1 MDKNGRNPT
10 KSPENTGDLNYNALV
25 KDRLIRWKEAFE
37 TASGVKLNYSA
48 IANLMHERFH
58 ITTSSQKISAMFDR
72 ASTREVKLAELA
84 ALAQIFDIPL
94 WDVCSYPNAPSSGI
108 DLHKLVGRSNSSA
121 PAVRQ
126 LSNPYYAGEYRCYY
140 FKPKH
145 YAARLKPVEE
155 SLIEEATLTIEQTGG
170 RTKVTFRE
178 RKRSTSFYG
187 EPVPAFTL
195 TGTLY
200 LFENTG
206 MAYCFLSDETGRR
219 AMALMFQYLNLSAD
233 VRYYIT
239 AGMMTFSVNQIHEPL
254 FQKMT
259 IFRVPQNL
267 ENEEE
272 MELLRG
278 ILTLNTAPI
287 ALDEETIARLTEEDE
302 TLKRLIAPE
311 KALKKC
317 CLFSEAAIQSDAFF
331 IQDEYEKMELLL
343 RLRKNS
349 LYPAHE
355 IVSGSDAFADFVRKL
370 QQRQMER
377 RQSAGRV
384 ESGKPERD

>member
-1 MDKNGRNPT
+1 MRKNGQY
-10 KSPENTGDLNYNALV
+10 SPETAEISGDLEYNTAI
-25 KDRLIRWKEAFE
+25 KERLSRWREAFE
-37 TASGVKLNYSA
+37 ASSGLKLNISA
-48 IANLMHERFH
+48 IANLMQERFH
-58 ITTSSQKISAMFDR
+58 ITTSPQKISAMFDIS
-72 ASTREVKLAELA
+72 STREVKLAELV

-94 WDVCSYPNAPSSGI
+94 WDICSYPNAPSSGI
-108 DLHKLVGRSNSSA
+108 DLHKLVGRSNSA
-121 PAVRQ
+121 TPAVRQ

-145 YAARLKPVEE
+145 FADRLKSVEE
-155 SLIEEATLTIEQTGG
+155 SSIEEATLTIEQKGG
-170 RTKVTFRE
+170 RTTVTLRE
-178 RKRSTSFYG
+178 RKHNTSFYG
-187 EPVPAFTL
+187 ETMPAFTL

-239 AGMMTFSVNQIHEPL
+239 AGMMTFSVNQTHEPL
-254 FQKMT
+254 FQKMA

-267 ENEEE
+267 DNAEE
-272 MELLRG
+272 MEILRG
-278 ILTLNTAPI
+278 ILALNTTPI
-287 ALDEETIARLTEEDE
+287 ALDEETLVRLTEEDE
-302 TLKRLIAPE
+302 RICRLISPE

-317 CLFSEAAIQSDAFF
+317 CLFSEAAIRSDAFF

-343 RLRKNS
+343 RVRKHS

-355 IVSGSDAFADFVRKL
+355 VVSESDAFADFVRRL
-370 QQRQMER
+370 QQRQMAER
-377 RQSAGRV
+377 KKT
-384 ESGKPERD
+384 ETER